1 MGYGNVKKKKKKKM
15 SFGSGGSTNKKPS
28 YTYGGMTGSNRMT
41 VKQFRHGGMC
51 KRGM

>member
-1 MGYGNVKKKKKKKM
+1 MGYGKKKRKKKM
-15 SFGSGGSTNKKPS
+15 SFGSGGSTNKKPA
-28 YTYGGMTGSNRMT
+28 YTYGGLTGSNKMT